1 MPIKLWKREAN
12 GSLSSSVR
20 TIWDS
25 PLGGEEHR
33 KLAED
38 LDRTLNDVLDVAL
51 AQLTTTAVSGAKLE
65 FRRLWC
71 VGRAVGESN
80 VLHHPALLAE
90 KRELLWRA
98 MAWKCWLGA
107 RHDYPHSPEE
117 TAWRRLRPS
126 AQPENKNPSRMDDVF
141 EIGFWMQEQE
151 LEDAVYTFGGIL
163 SNAKELALRKSINTP
178 GMRRALKLWLNHLPQ
193 KQRKQVHT
201 SSNFKA
207 IAKALRQR
215 WPDRGF
221 GSARR
226 PEHTKPERLLVEVT
240 ETLAPVLNKITP
252 PPNPPPS
259 PAAPVPHA
267 PHPP

>member
-1 MPIKLWKREAN
+1 MPIKLWKQESN

-38 LDRTLNDVLDVAL
+38 LDRALDDVLDDAL
-51 AQLTTTAVSGAKLE
+51 AQLSATGNRGAKPE

-71 VGRAVGESN
+71 VGRAVRESN
-80 VLHHPALLAE
+80 VLRHPALEAE
-90 KRELLWRA
+90 KRMLLWRA

-107 RHDYPHSPEE
+107 RHDYPQSPEE
-117 TAWRRLRPS
+117 TEWRRLRPS

-151 LEDAVYTFGGIL
+151 IEDAVFTFGGVL
-163 SNAKELALRKSINTP
+163 SNAKELGLRKSINTP
-178 GMRRALKLWLNHLPQ
+178 KMREALKQWLNYLPQ
-193 KQRKQVHT
+193 EQRKEVHT
-201 SSNFKA
+201 SSNFKV
-207 IAKALRQR
+207 IAKALRKR

-226 PEHTKPERLLVEVT
+226 PEHTKPEVLLAEVT
-240 ETLAPVLNKITP
+240 ETLSPVLEEVIN
-252 PPNPPPS
+252 S
-259 PAAPVPHA
+259 PATVPLS
-267 PHPP
+267 PTVS